1 MGKKIAAFIIALL
14 IIIFPFRRAFLSDKE
29 PGLMMMVSFLVTIV
43 GIVVFYIL
51 TMNNEN
57 DHQ

>member
-1 MGKKIAAFIIALL
+1 MGKKIAAYIIALL
-14 IIIFPFRRAFLSDKE
+14 IIIFPFRRAFLSDDQ
-29 PGLMMMVSFLVTIV
+29 PGLMMMVSFLVTII

-51 TMNNEN
+51 TMNQQN